1 MSEIER
7 KLATVERVKN
17 IIPHSNADALE
28 IALIR
33 GWQVVVGK
41 DQFKKNDLVL
51 YFEIDSFLPV
61 IPQFEFLRKNCFR
74 SSADI
79 GEGFRIR
86 TIKLR
91 GEISCG
97 LVIPLDDIFN
107 TKINET
113 GEILIDI
120 NNLK

>member
-7 KLATVERVKN
+7 KLATIERVKD

-33 GWQVVVGK
+33 GWQCIVQKGLY
-41 DQFKKNDLVL
+41 KKNDLVI

-61 IPQFEFLRKNCFR
+61 IPQFEFLRKSSFR

-79 GEGFRIR
+79 GEGFRIK
-86 TIKLR
+86 TMKLR